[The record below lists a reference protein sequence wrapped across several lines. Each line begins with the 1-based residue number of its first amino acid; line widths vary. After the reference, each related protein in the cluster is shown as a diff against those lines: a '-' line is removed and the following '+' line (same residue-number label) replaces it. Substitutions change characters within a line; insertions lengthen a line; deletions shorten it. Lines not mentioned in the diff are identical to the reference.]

1 MIFEGMQNIKEKKKA
16 AFFKEKINLY
26 IRIVEVYCEDK
37 KLKFQSTRELN
48 DKILKEIILIGVVSS
63 KDEIPELEILL
74 GKNNYIKFI
83 SAVNIVVKHR
93 DQILP
98 LIYKLYNSERSK
110 IQEKYNKKKS
120 SKIVDFFC
128 GAGGLSLGFMKE
140 GFVVKLANDHED
152 VCIETYKYNHPE
164 IPTENIIQGD
174 IRKLVENIGDYL
186 EGNSIDVVV
195 GGPPCQGFSSANQ
208 QRIIDDPRNELY
220 KYFIKAIE
228 KIAPKFVV
236 MENVRGMLPYA
247 NQVVEDYHKIKVKNG
262 KLNLTYDASY
272 RLFNSQNF
280 SVAQS
285 RQRLIYIA
293 IRSDI
298 AAERKITPE
307 QIFAEIESTFSNSP
321 KFNLRHALEYIKS
334 LDAPREK
341 NMNEVDSETT
351 GKKVDLNKTSKSNT
365 YLKLING
372 NENSKIIFN
381 HKARY
386 ANDINYEI
394 YKRLEQGEDA
404 TNSKIEDIMPYSHR
418 NHVFKDKYYKLIA
431 DKPCRTITAHL
442 KMDCHSHIHPFQPRA
457 ITPREAA
464 RIQSF
469 PDDYVFLGAYLKTY
483 MQIGNA
489 VPPLMA
495 QGIASI
501 LKKYI

>member
-1 MIFEGMQNIKEKKKA
+1 MIFEGFINTKDKKKA
-16 AFFKEKINLY
+16 AFYREKINLY

-37 KLKFQSTRELN
+37 KIKLLLATEPN
-48 DKILKEIILIGVVSS
+48 DKILN
-63 KDEIPELEILL
+63 EILL
-74 GKNNYIKFI
+74 MGVISSKKEIVNLESFLGKNDFARFI
-83 SAVNIVVKHR
+83 SAVYFVTNNRKL
-93 DQILP
+93 ILP
-98 LIYKLYNSERSK
+98 LVYKLYNSERKK
-110 IQEKYNKKKS
+110 IQQTNDINKNP
-120 SKIVDFFC
+120 KIADFFC
-128 GAGGLSLGFMKE
+128 GAGGLSLGFIKE
-140 GFVVKLANDHED
+140 GFAVKLANDHEE
-152 VCIETYKYNHPE
+152 VCIETYKFNHPE
-164 IPTENIIQGD
+164 IPAANVIQGD

-186 EGNSIDVVV
+186 KENSIDIVV

-228 KIAPKFVV
+228 NIAPKFVV

-247 NQVVEDYHKIKVKNG
+247 NQVVEDYHKIKIKSG
-262 KLNLTYDASY
+262 KSNLTYDAAY

-307 QIFAEIESTFSNSP
+307 QLFAEIESTYSNSR
-321 KFNLRHALEYIKS
+321 KFNLRDALESIKS
-334 LDAPREK
+334 LEAPREK
-341 NMNEVDSETT
+341 NMNEVDSDIT
-351 GKKVDLNKTSKSNT
+351 GKKVDLNIVSKTNA
-365 YLKLING
+365 YLRLINE
-372 NENSKIIFN
+372 NKNSKIIFN

-394 YKRLEQGEDA
+394 YNRLEQGEDA
-404 TNSKIEDIMPYSHR
+404 TNSKIQDIMPYSHR

-431 DKPCRTITAHL
+431 DKPSRTITAHL
-442 KMDCHSHIHPFQPRA
+442 RMDCHSHIHPFQARA

-495 QGIASI
+495 KGIASVI
-501 LKKYI
+501 KKYI